1 MVTTTTVSR
10 RVTDEEPSGFDPVD
24 VRWDD
29 DGHLVLDQDEGTIS
43 MQREHAAAVARAIT
57 DALTDEGARGS

>member
-24 VRWDD
+24 VSWDE
-29 DGHLVLDQDEGTIS
+29 DGWLNLDQGNDQVS
-43 MQREHAAAVARAIT
+43 MHREHAAAVARAIT
-57 DALTDEGARGS
+57 EALTDEGAPEA